1 MEYLMQ
7 TLTDIVHAAI
17 TIAVW
22 ELFAKDF
29 ITWDGFGTP
38 FRRKNRKPNA
48 KVERPQKASKGEN
61 A

>member
-29 ITWDGFGTP
+29 ITWDGGDTP
-38 FRRKNRKPNA
+38 FRRKNRKPNDQA
-48 KVERPQKASKGEN
+48 QFREERA
-61 A
+61 